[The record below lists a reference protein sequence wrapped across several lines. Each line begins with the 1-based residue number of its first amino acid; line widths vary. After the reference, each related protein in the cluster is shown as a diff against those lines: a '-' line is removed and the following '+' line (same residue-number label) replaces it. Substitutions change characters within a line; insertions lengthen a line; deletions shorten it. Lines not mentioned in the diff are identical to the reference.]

1 MSLGDD
7 ARMCAQWRHWWL
19 SHLDP
24 EYIFKHKNK
33 KEIERLGVDEEKISG
48 IDNICLG
55 EKHISFHD
63 DESQRNEPN
72 WLMQTKTMSSIFAST
87 TIWLRSS
94 MLSSGSSLPF
104 RRTSI
109 TIRSENDSPERVRE
123 KPFRDPASHYLQVPG
138 VSVSP
143 DWSQLAPPP
152 GLGRDSDN
160 LSSESSVVVFPAA
173 WPGAPG
179 AAKTTWLRSVSTL
192 YRILTPL
199 CSSLQ
204 SPGQVTQLSCWQGD
218 QSGAGCVSKQTRTR
232 LCKLRTH
239 FVWSLLEPEH
249 GDTIQ

>member
-1 MSLGDD
+1 
-7 ARMCAQWRHWWL
+7 
-19 SHLDP
+19 
-24 EYIFKHKNK
+24 
-33 KEIERLGVDEEKISG
+33 
-48 IDNICLG
+48 
-55 EKHISFHD
+55 
-63 DESQRNEPN
+63 
-72 WLMQTKTMSSIFAST
+72 MSSIFAST
-87 TIWLRSS
+87 TIGLRSS

-123 KPFRDPASHYLQVPG
+123 KPFREHYLQVPG
-138 VSVSP
+138 DSVSP

-204 SPGQVTQLSCWQGD
+204 AKSRSFHADRETSLVPAVSLNRPGPGY
-218 QSGAGCVSKQTRTR
+218 AN
-232 LCKLRTH
+232 
-239 FVWSLLEPEH
+239 
-249 GDTIQ
+249 

>member
-33 KEIERLGVDEEKISG
+33 KEIERLGVDEEKI
-48 IDNICLG
+48 IDNICLC

-123 KPFRDPASHYLQVPG
+123 KPFREHYLQVPG
-138 VSVSP
+138 DSVSP

-173 WPGAPG
+173 WPGARRCQDNLVAVCLHFVPD
-179 AAKTTWLRSVSTL
+179 LDSTVL
-192 YRILTPL
+192 I
-199 CSSLQ
+199 

-232 LCKLRTH
+232 VCKLRTH